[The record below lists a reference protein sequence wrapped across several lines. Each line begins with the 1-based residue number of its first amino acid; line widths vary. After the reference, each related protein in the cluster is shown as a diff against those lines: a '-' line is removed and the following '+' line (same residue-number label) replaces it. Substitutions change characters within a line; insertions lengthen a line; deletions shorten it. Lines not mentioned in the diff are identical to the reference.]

1 MKYSLIASDFDGTIY
16 NGKEVSPRVKRAIA
30 DFREAG
36 GRFVIATGRIY
47 PSIRKLIPGV
57 GADDYCVACQGAA
70 FYRVDSGEAIKR
82 FPLPRS
88 IALKAFA
95 YFEERNYV
103 YHAYSDKE
111 FFVKNDNPL
120 SRAYAEYCAVE
131 PTVAGAP
138 LADALP
144 SGFCPNKIMGIV
156 PEDKTDDCIN
166 EVKALLGSEVEV
178 TKSSPIF
185 LEITSAKAG
194 KGNCLIAL
202 AEHLGIPRERTV
214 AVGDNLNDLS
224 MIREAALGC
233 AVGNAVDELKRAADT
248 VLPPIWE
255 DGVAV
260 LIEKILKDEL

>member
-1 MKYSLIASDFDGTIY
+1 MNYSLIASDFDGTIY
-16 NGKEVSPRVKRAIA
+16 NGQEVSVRVKRAIA

-47 PSIRKLIPGV
+47 PSIRQLIPGV

-70 FYRVDSGEAIKR
+70 FYRVDSGEAIMR

-95 YFEERNYV
+95 YFEERGFV
-103 YHAYSDKE
+103 CHAYSDKE
-111 FFVKNDNPL
+111 FFVKSENPL

-138 LADALP
+138 LSEALP
-144 SGFCPNKIMGIV
+144 FDFCPNKIMGIV
-156 PEDKTDDCIN
+156 PEDKTDDCIR

-194 KGNCLIAL
+194 KGNCLLSL

-224 MIREAALGC
+224 MIRTAALGA
-233 AVGNAVDELKRAADT
+233 AVGNAVDELKKSADI

-260 LIEKILKDEL
+260 LIEKVLKGEL